1 MVASS
6 GVGLFSIVH
15 LFIFLTEE
23 RNQSKRRQEK
33 DMTHYLYSNSI
44 VLEIEG
50 KCSEPGATVEAQNSW
65 WQVQTIDLLLGQKNA
80 IDSEEVTSEPL
91 PLILNIHL

>member
-1 MVASS
+1 M
-6 GVGLFSIVH
+6 H

-23 RNQSKRRQEK
+23 RNQSKIRQEK
-33 DMTHYLYSNSI
+33 DMTHYSDSV

-50 KCSEPGATVEAQNSW
+50 KCSEPRATVEAHNSW
-65 WQVQTIDLLLGQKNA
+65 WQVQTKDLLQRQKNA